1 MLDPSRE
8 YSVFLLFLG
17 NLYFESVYPGR
28 CRSTELFL
36 IVFHF
41 FLGFVLA
48 SFMAGVL
55 YGCHE

>member
-1 MLDPSRE
+1 VLDPSRE

-55 YGCHE
+55 